1 MKTMEASNET
11 LSYSLDALRVKAQFY
26 NKKAMVYVEGPDDIN
41 FWDPYFDRDV
51 FEIESVNGC
60 QNLKPYIEKLENG
73 EKSFI
78 VACDSDY
85 DTFKGISTTSP
96 LVVRTYGHSI
106 ENTMYCPHNLSEVV
120 RKLSRSKADTTTAI
134 EEWYKKFVNSAH
146 PLLLREIV
154 NLTYKPHEDKPVV
167 FGNTCAKYCNSTS
180 PCYELDDARIKKFC
194 DDNETYYPSDELERI
209 EMKIQLDGREERVLI
224 KGHFLT
230 EGVRRFINYLNM
242 LSHPTGRNISIS
254 SNELYAL
261 CVHCS
266 NCRKNDCEEKKYIM
280 RVVAN
285 AISHLDVV

>member
-1 MKTMEASNET
+1 METSTEA
-11 LSYSLDALRVKAQFY
+11 LSYSLDALRVKALFY
-26 NKKAMVYVEGPDDIN
+26 NKKAMVYVEGPEDIN

-78 VACDSDY
+78 VACDADY
-85 DTFKGISTTSP
+85 DTFKGKSTTSP
-96 LVVRTYGHSI
+96 LVVHTYGHSI

-120 RKLSRSKADTTTAI
+120 RKLSKSNTDTTTAI
-134 EEWYKKFVNSAH
+134 EDWYQKFTNSAH

-167 FGNTCAKYCNSTS
+167 FGDTCANYCNTTA

-194 DDNETYYPSDELERI
+194 DENERFYPNEELERV
-209 EMKIQLDGREERVLI
+209 EAEIQKVGRDERFLI

-230 EGVRRFINYLNM
+230 DGVRRFVNF
-242 LSHPTGRNISIS
+242 LSKNAHPTGSKSNIS

-266 NCRKNDCEEKKYIM
+266 NCRIKDCEENKYIIM
-280 RVVAN
+280 LVTN
-285 AISHLDVV
+285 AIIHLEVA